1 MAKKSHIPTS
11 ILQKYYSLYLYNTIE
26 SDFSSKSIFLLI
38 KIHITM
44 DSTTITEII
53 AYTLPSLITGGV
65 AYLLFNSHFKDQ
77 QNTRRWLL
85 QKDNQA
91 ASLPLRLQAY
101 ERMTLF
107 MERIN
112 PSQLLVRI
120 TPLSDDKN
128 DYRNFVI
135 AQIEQ
140 EFEHNLTQQIYIS
153 DECWSI
159 IVTAKNA
166 TIQMVRLA
174 AKNEKVT
181 DANSLRETII
191 SDLLEKPSPS
201 SAALAFIKNE
211 VSQLW

>member
-1 MAKKSHIPTS
+1 
-11 ILQKYYSLYLYNTIE
+11 
-26 SDFSSKSIFLLI
+26 
-38 KIHITM
+38 M

-53 AYTLPSLITGGV
+53 AYTLPSLITGAV
-65 AYLLFNSHFKDQ
+65 AYFLFDSHFKDQ

-91 ASLPLRLQAY
+91 ATLPLRLQAY

-112 PSQLLVRI
+112 PSQLLIRI
-120 TPLSDDKN
+120 TPHSEDKN
-128 DYRNFVI
+128 EYQNFVI

-140 EFEHNLTQQIYIS
+140 EFEHNMTQQIYIS

-174 AKNEKVT
+174 ARNEKVT
-181 DANSLRETII
+181 DANSLRQIII

-201 SAALAFIKNE
+201 SAALAFIKTE
-211 VSQLW
+211 VGQLW